1 MYICG
6 LSATFILQ
14 MMAPSRAQL
23 LASIFV
29 IWTTLCVSVSKKKKI
44 VTLDGIEK
52 GNSIQCSVTQWGK
65 DGFGHQYEAKLSCM
79 VLATLMPTR
88 FRYIHTPFERFEH
101 ISTTPRILNE
111 YANLEKERFVQ
122 IADALGSLGMK
133 RSSKLLESEVLAKW
147 IHLAAYNEKG
157 VCDEKIVYVIDN
169 CWDIVYSATYASQ
182 TTELIN
188 RGAFRRTF
196 LSTPKP
202 ETGFDLSRPNIVIH
216 IRRGEYFYWYFCNSH
231 CLD

>member
-1 MYICG
+1 
-6 LSATFILQ
+6 
-14 MMAPSRAQL
+14 MMGPLRAQL
-23 LASIFV
+23 FTSIFV
-29 IWTTLCVSVSKKKKI
+29 IWTTHSVSVPKKKKI

-52 GNSIQCSVTQWGK
+52 GNSVQCSVTQWGK

-88 FRYIHTPFERFEH
+88 FKYIHTPFERFEH

-111 YANLEKERFVQ
+111 YVNLEKETYVQ
-122 IADALGSLGMK
+122 IADAVGSRGMK
-133 RSSKLLESEVLAKW
+133 RSSKLLESEILAKW

-157 VCDEKIVYVIDN
+157 VCDEKVVYVIDN
-169 CWDIVYSATYASQ
+169 CWDIVYSAAYASR

-196 LSTPKP
+196 LSTLKP
-202 ETGFDLSRPNIVIH
+202 ETGFDLSRPNVVIH
-216 IRRGEYFYWYFCNSH
+216 IRRGEYIIFY
-231 CLD
+231 